1 MQLTKTDFLIWR
13 DCAHNAWLKIHR
25 PHIYHAKPLSTFDQ
39 GIIETGNEVDAL
51 ARDLFPGGELI
62 ARGDTQRT
70 QALVAAHAPVLY
82 QPVFETD
89 CIAMVCDVLVW
100 NSATERYDL
109 FEVKA
114 STNGED
120 KKAKDELYT
129 HDLGFQAEV
138 LRQKG
143 IDIGRLHLVRLNS
156 AYVRGESLDI
166 ADLFTREDFTE
177 RVTAALPALAT
188 AIATAHSVL
197 SQPTPLP
204 APCNCITRGRNA
216 YCTTFAYT
224 NPNVPAYSIHDI
236 ARIGTSRKKLEQLVD
251 RNILAI
257 VDVPADFPLS
267 DAQRNQV
274 NAALSGRPV
283 IDDAAIDTFLATMR
297 YPLTFL
303 DYETYP
309 CGVPRFAGYS
319 PFDQIPFQFS
329 LDVIDQPG
337 GKTAHHEFLFSQSG
351 CPDEAF
357 AYALATALPASGSIV
372 VWNKR
377 FEMGIND
384 KLARRV
390 PRAAA
395 LLTALNDR
403 VIDLMEVF
411 ASQAYLHPAFR
422 GSASIKAVL
431 PALVPTLSY
440 KELAIQE
447 GGTASDTWNRI
458 VSGALVDDDAAQ
470 AREALLRY
478 CALDTRAMIEI
489 WRVLSRPMAS
499 REVAPASG
507 ATSAA

>member
-1 MQLTKTDFLIWR
+1 MYPTTIALPQHPPYNCYNMKLTKTDFLIWR

-62 ARGDTQRT
+62 ARGDKART
-70 QALVAAHAPVLY
+70 QALLAARAPVLY

-89 CIAMVCDVLVW
+89 HYAMVCDMLVW
-100 NSATERYDL
+100 NSASERYDL
-109 FEVKA
+109 YEVKA
-114 STNGED
+114 STSGEG

-129 HDLGFQAEV
+129 LDLAFQAEV
-138 LRQKG
+138 LRNDG
-143 IDIGRLHLVRLNS
+143 VEIGRLNLVRLDSN
-156 AYVRGESLDI
+156 YVRGDALDI
-166 ADLFTREDFTE
+166 SALLTREDFTE
-177 RVTAALPALAT
+177 RVAAIAPILAVEM
-188 AIATAHSVL
+188 ATAHAVL
-197 SQPTPLP
+197 SRPTPLP
-204 APCNCITRGRNA
+204 SPCNCIACGRSA
-216 YCTTFAYT
+216 HCTTFAHT

-236 ARIGTSRKKLEQLVD
+236 ARIGSSRKKLEQLVD
-251 RNILAI
+251 VGILSI
-257 VDVPADFPLS
+257 VDVPLDFPLS
-267 DAQRNQV
+267 DHQRNQV
-274 NAALSGRPV
+274 NVARSGRAV
-283 IDDAAIDTFLATMR
+283 IDDAAIGVFLATLKF
-297 YPLTFL
+297 PIAFL

-329 LDVIDQPG
+329 LDIVAHPGAEID
-337 GKTAHHEFLFSQSG
+337 HHEFLFTESG
-351 CPDEAF
+351 CPDESF
-357 AYALATALPASGSIV
+357 ADALCQALPATGSIA

-395 LLTALNDR
+395 FLAALNDR

-411 ASQAYLHPAFR
+411 TSQAYLHPEFR

-431 PALVPTLSY
+431 PALVPSLSY
-440 KELAIQE
+440 KNLAIQE

-458 VSGALVDDDAAQ
+458 MLGALVDSDVAQ
-470 AREALLRY
+470 AREDLLRY

-489 WRVLSRPMAS
+489 WRSL
-499 REVAPASG
+499 
-507 ATSAA
+507 